1 MKEIL
6 DKIITDEHLVWDKTL
21 TNKKQKF
28 VADLNPGTVDELI
41 KRRNELDNLNEN
53 DLLLL
58 KNEILEFKKKILD
71 GFGLFIINGACLK
84 DFSLKEKIS
93 IYTLIAEILGELII
107 QNIKQEKIVEIK
119 DVGKSMQ
126 TGGRYDGDG
135 FPHHQYPDAI
145 PATGPGSQS
154 ADRVRAFQVHS
165 LTQRQTP
172 RRQPALQVLACL
184 QTDP

>member
-28 VADLNPGTVDELI
+28 VADLNPRTVAELI

-58 KNEILEFKKKILD
+58 KSEILEFKKKILD

-84 DFSLKEKIS
+84 DFSLK
-93 IYTLIAEILGELII
+93 LLHL
-107 QNIKQEKIVEIK
+107 
-119 DVGKSMQ
+119 D
-126 TGGRYDGDG
+126 YDYY
-135 FPHHQYPDAI
+135 Q
-145 PATGPGSQS
+145 
-154 ADRVRAFQVHS
+154 
-165 LTQRQTP
+165 
-172 RRQPALQVLACL
+172 
-184 QTDP
+184 